1 MLNQSRKKEESYLIL
16 IILMVIFRLVI
27 SLMKPYAIDMGGYLA
42 WSRYL
47 ADNGPSGLYSRFHI
61 VYAPFYQ
68 YFLWI
73 SGLISRS
80 LGLSAFFHTLLIK
93 LWSVLFEGLG
103 ALIIF
108 RMAERAGRRS
118 IGFLAASF
126 YLLNPGV
133 LFNSF
138 LSGAS
143 LTLYQLPCFWLS
155 YSYLNLISEMR
166 RLSFSCGCPHQ
177 APERIACS
185 YGVIPIFQ
193 GL

>member
-61 VYAPFYQ
+61 VYAPSTSIF
-68 YFLWI
+68 F
-73 SGLISRS
+73 GL
-80 LGLSAFFHTLLIK
+80 A
-93 LWSVLFEGLG
+93 VLFQIPWPLNLFPYPSYQAVVCALRRPC

-118 IGFLAASF
+118 IGFW
-126 YLLNPGV
+126 LLH
-133 LFNSF
+133 SI
-138 LSGAS
+138 
-143 LTLYQLPCFWLS
+143 C
-155 YSYLNLISEMR
+155 
-166 RLSFSCGCPHQ
+166 
-177 APERIACS
+177 
-185 YGVIPIFQ
+185 
-193 GL
+193 

>member
-133 LFNSF
+133 LFNSSVWGQF
-138 LSGAS
+138 D
-143 LTLYQLPCFWLS
+143 S
-155 YSYLNLISEMR
+155 YTSYHA
-166 RLSFSCGCPHQ
+166 FGCH
-177 APERIACS
+177 
-185 YGVIPIFQ
+185 IPI
-193 GL
+193 